1 MYTVL
6 FLYTVTPAWLRLS
19 RAERNAFNATHVRP
33 IFEKHAERIS
43 ARFCDAEAFSARCSD
58 FVIFQ
63 MRALKDFYAMFE
75 ELRDTPLFTEPY
87 LTVND
92 LIVGLEDGFQHFEA
106 GRLEAS
112 SAASVD

>member
-1 MYTVL
+1 MFTIL

-19 RAERNAFNATHVRP
+19 RTERNVFNATHVQP
-33 IFEKHAERIS
+33 VLERYADRVS
-43 ARFCDAEAFSARCSD
+43 AQFCDAEAFTARCSD
-58 FVIFQ
+58 FVVFQ
-63 MRALKDFYAMFE
+63 TDKLEDFYFLFE
-75 ELRDTPLFTEPY
+75 ELRDTALFTEPY